1 MLYYVIYKYNVYVY
15 IYIYVH
21 IFNILSPWSPTLRL
35 QFSPRSSP
43 RRARRCIQG
52 KNGTE
57 KTPRTWE
64 ICGNLWKSMEI
75 PWEICEIWENHQ
87 RFPGFCSFTKV
98 LHDFSHQNMGR
109 VLQFLQPRS
118 WFLFGLVDWF
128 WMSWFSQDIPKIR
141 YDPNDR
147 CSSSSIHFGRP
158 VRAGF

>member
-15 IYIYVH
+15 IYICPYIPHSIPMISDSPPAIQPEIIAAPCSTVH
-21 IFNILSPWSPTLRL
+21 
-35 QFSPRSSP
+35 PRKKRHGENAS
-43 RRARRCIQG
+43 
-52 KNGTE
+52 NL
-57 KTPRTWE
+57 
-64 ICGNLWKSMEI
+64 GNLWKSVEI